1 MEANRL
7 LHFLHRP
14 NRKMCPRCGKSP
26 GFCRAARRN
35 IWERAIS
42 ILVLPF
48 HCECC
53 DRRFFRVT
61 PPAALIRGLRERTG
75 RLALSTMTYGVVL
88 TKWRALA
95 LLAAVCCLAAL
106 LFFGGVPVGVGLW
119 QPMREEIQ
127 MAKESLLRQP
137 NTQAAVRAATA
148 APVPA
153 PEQAAAPGPPRETA
167 APANAAPPTPPPA
180 SPASLAAHKSKAQPA
195 ADEPPPFVVQI
206 GAFRD
211 AKNAKQLQDELN
223 GRGYQA
229 TVFNA
234 LDSEQRMWHV
244 VRVGRYQ
251 DLASA
256 ASDAEKIGDKEQMQ
270 VLIRRGDRL

>member
-1 MEANRL
+1 MQANG
-7 LHFLHRP
+7 FLHYLHCLT
-14 NRKMCPRCGKSP
+14 RKMCPRCGKSP
-26 GFCRAARRN
+26 GFIRASRRN
-35 IWERAIS
+35 FWERAIS
-42 ILVLPF
+42 TLVLPF
-48 HCECC
+48 RCESCN
-53 DRRFFRVT
+53 RRFFRVT

-75 RLALSTMTYGVVL
+75 R
-88 TKWRALA
+88 LA

-119 QPMREEIQ
+119 QPMREEIE
-127 MAKESLLRQP
+127 MAKEYLLRQP
-137 NTQAAVRAATA
+137 NTQAAVQAPTA
-148 APVPA
+148 APAPA

-180 SPASLAAHKSKAQPA
+180 SLASLAAHESKAQPA

-206 GAFRD
+206 GSFRD

-251 DLASA
+251 DSASA
-256 ASDAEKIGDKEQMQ
+256 ASDAAKIGDKEQMQ

>member
-1 MEANRL
+1 
-7 LHFLHRP
+7 
-14 NRKMCPRCGKSP
+14 
-26 GFCRAARRN
+26 
-35 IWERAIS
+35 
-42 ILVLPF
+42 
-48 HCECC
+48 
-53 DRRFFRVT
+53 
-61 PPAALIRGLRERTG
+61 
-75 RLALSTMTYGVVL
+75 
-88 TKWRALA
+88 
-95 LLAAVCCLAAL
+95 L
-106 LFFGGVPVGVGLW
+106 LFFGGAPVSVGLW

-127 MAKESLLRQP
+127 MAKEYLLRQP
-137 NTQAAVRAATA
+137 NTQAAVQAATA
-148 APVPA
+148 APAPAPA

-180 SPASLAAHKSKAQPA
+180 SPASLTAHESKAQPA

-206 GAFRD
+206 GSFRD

-234 LDSEQRMWHV
+234 RDSEQRMWHA
-244 VRVGRYQ
+244 VRIGRYQ

-256 ASDAEKIGDKEQMQ
+256 ASDAAKIGDKEKMQ